1 MKKHFKDF
9 SIAISIN
16 AIVLYI
22 LMSFKITFGLGTF
35 FLTFTAS
42 SILILAF
49 ILLSERFLVFYSVIP
64 TAITNLALTLLNQW
78 PNFKTYGLLLIMFII
93 AFTIDDMLKRN
104 TLGKFI
110 LDFFIVMFFCAF
122 TNSTN
127 DPKSIVVLIF
137 IAYSLVLCTDC
148 SMWFV
153 FNKNINKCN
162 KKDLN
167 E

>member
-9 SIAISIN
+9 SIAVSIN

-22 LMSFKITFGLGTF
+22 LMSFKITFGLGTY
-35 FLTFTAS
+35 FLTFAAS
-42 SILILAF
+42 SILIFAF

-64 TAITNLALTLLNQW
+64 TAITLMALTLLNLC
-78 PNFKTYGLLLIMFII
+78 PNFKMYGLLILMFII

-104 TLGKFI
+104 TIGKFI
-110 LDFFIVMFFCAF
+110 LNFFIVMFFCAF
-122 TNSTN
+122 ANATN

-153 FNKNINKCN
+153 FNKNNNKSN
-162 KKDLN
+162 KN
-167 E
+167 ESK